1 MTTLTIEETGIVDKD
16 KLDRFLE
23 TLLWEKSVLN
33 KQGQPIGLYRL
44 KVSYLCNAVKL
55 HTALNTVLMSFL
67 GSNKHLN

>member
-33 KQGQPIGLYRL
+33 KQGQPIELYRL

-55 HTALNTVLMSFL
+55 YTALNTVLMSFL